1 MWLLTSGFRGISRD
15 TCKLARRPSIT
26 KKKKIKH
33 ITIEIKSIFLCL
45 ILEKKIEHIT
55 IEIKS
60 IFLFKKLSLKTLL
73 NIFITIYYQV
83 SNMMIH
89 LRS

>member
-1 MWLLTSGFRGISRD
+1 MVADFVGLVEVHASWLEDPQLQ
-15 TCKLARRPSIT
+15 
-26 KKKKIKH
+26 KKIIKH
-33 ITIEIKSIFLCL
+33 ITIKIKSNFLCL

-60 IFLFKKLSLKTLL
+60 IFLLKKLSLKTLL

>member
-1 MWLLTSGFRGISRD
+1 MGLVEIHVSWLEDPQLQ
-15 TCKLARRPSIT
+15 